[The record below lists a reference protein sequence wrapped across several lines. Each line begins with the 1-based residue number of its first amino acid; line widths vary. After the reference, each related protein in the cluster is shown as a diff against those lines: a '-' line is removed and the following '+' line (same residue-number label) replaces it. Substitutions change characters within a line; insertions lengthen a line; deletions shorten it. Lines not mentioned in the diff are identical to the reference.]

1 MKDKLIEAT
10 ILALQGKLNLNEAKP
25 SALKKTKKNDR
36 DIHYE
41 PMEGQYE
48 YVPFDYTLHGGDL
61 EGYIMDKKGNKYMTV
76 AKYKEEDS
84 GAIAGGTT
92 KFYVTIAYKE
102 HKISLNGWHS
112 AFSENS
118 SFNGDHLIDDL
129 KDGMYLEDYLEKY
142 KYCINSISNI
152 NEKIDDWI
160 ENNIIENNE
169 DYDERT
175 YVQKRLDKKNE
186 SIYVEVNHFYAIF
199 TEQGL
204 KFINHRDNLERIR
217 YRYTG
222 RNTYNSTKEHI
233 NIPENSLLILDN
245 ETMQMI
251 KDKINTNAKYDFV
264 FSLQDFDNVAL
275 EIDNLG
281 IIAQIKDNKLKPI
294 MNKSQNRSLKVKY
307 STLYNERE
315 GLGNCKKLDDLSREN
330 NIDAVESY
338 YGTDLPEIYTEI
350 QANLMQKE
358 KRGVKGA
365 IVEIVYDNS
374 KKEYRAQGDD
384 GYHGK
389 AWVQFPTNL
398 RQEGKKYKVD
408 ELIWNGKNYRVKGN
422 IEEVQ

>member
-36 DIHYE
+36 DIYYE

-76 AKYKEEDS
+76 AKYSEEDS
-84 GAIAGGTT
+84 GRIAGGTT
-92 KFYVTIAYKE
+92 KFFVTIAYGE
-102 HKISLNGWHS
+102 HKISMEGWHS
-112 AFSENS
+112 AFSKNS

-129 KDGMYLEDYLEKY
+129 ENGMYLEDYLEKY

-152 NEKIDDWI
+152 NEKVDDWVK
-160 ENNIIENNE
+160 NNITGNNE

-186 SIYVEVNHFYAIF
+186 NTYVEVNHFYAIL

-204 KFINHRDNLERIR
+204 KLINHRNNLERIK
-217 YRYTG
+217 YKYTG
-222 RNTYNSTKEHI
+222 KNTYSSTEEYI
-233 NIPENSLLILDN
+233 TLPEDSILILDN
-245 ETMQMI
+245 ETMQII
-251 KDKINTNAKYDFV
+251 KDKINTNGKYDFE
-264 FSLQDFDNVAL
+264 FTLNDFNNVTL
-275 EIDNLG
+275 EIDKLG
-281 IIAQIKDNKLKPI
+281 IIAQINNNKLKPI
-294 MNKSQNRSLKVKY
+294 VNKSQNSTLEVEY

-330 NIDAVESY
+330 NIDAIKSY
-338 YGTDLPEIYTEI
+338 HGTDLPEIYNEI

-358 KRGVKGA
+358 KRGVKGS

-389 AWVQFPTNL
+389 AWVQFPMNL
-398 RQEGKKYKVD
+398 RQDGKRYKVD
-408 ELIWNGKNYRVKGN
+408 ELIWNGKNYRAKGN
-422 IEEVQ
+422 IEEV